1 VKLRRPRQ
9 SYRKDLDQANRKL
22 IGKRYLIGAKHIL
35 WDQMIAKVSQVGKH
49 FTVLQDEESL
59 ACQVQ
64 QSIDKIW
71 TELGDKPLVVDN
83 LIKFLNTISWDELKT
98 LGVNDITFIYNGC
111 HQSTYKEAIGP
122 KCSNFVQ

>member
-1 VKLRRPRQ
+1 MK
-9 SYRKDLDQANRKL
+9 N
-22 IGKRYLIGAKHIL
+22 I
-35 WDQMIAKVSQVGKH
+35 
-49 FTVLQDEESL
+49 L

-98 LGVNDITFIYNGC
+98 LGVNERTTLIMDATRVLTKK
-111 HQSTYKEAIGP
+111 QL
-122 KCSNFVQ
+122 VQNAQLCAMKFLRVVNYLEINSDFNSKGNTIILG